1 MAPPET
7 ASWHLVYETLH
18 GSRAYGLARADS
30 DHDYKG
36 VVVGPARWYHGF
48 VGGPEQ
54 VELGDDHVRFEIRK
68 FTRLAAAANPTL
80 LETLYTH
87 PDDHVT
93 VTAVGRRL
101 LDARDG
107 FLSKRVR
114 HSFGGYALSQ
124 LKRIRTHRQWLLDP
138 PTEPPTRAAFGL
150 PEKALVPRD
159 QMGAAEAM
167 RDKGTLAELDL
178 SPNFLDVLDRERRYK
193 QARKRWGQYQTW
205 LAHRNPKR
213 AALEARFGY
222 DTKHAMHLVRLL
234 TMGGEILRG
243 EGVIVRR
250 PDRDDLLAIRDGAL
264 DYEALIAR
272 AEALSRAIEAAEAA
286 STLPDLPDEDALD
299 RLCAELVDTVLRGG
313 DR

>member
-1 MAPPET
+1 MH
-7 ASWHLVYETLH
+7 HLIYETLH
-18 GSRAYGLARADS
+18 GSRAYGLQRPES

-36 VVVGPARWYHGF
+36 IIVGPPAWYHGF

-54 VELGDDHVRFEIRK
+54 IEHGPDHVHFEIRK
-68 FTRLAAAANPTL
+68 FVRLAVAANPTL

-87 PDDHVT
+87 PDDHRV
-93 VTAVGRRL
+93 VTAAGRRL
-101 LDARDG
+101 LDARDR
-107 FLSKRVR
+107 FLSKKVQ

-124 LKRIRTHRQWLLDP
+124 LKRIRTHRRWLLDP
-138 PTEPPTRAAFGL
+138 PTAAPTRAGYGL
-150 PEKALVPRD
+150 PDKAVVPRD

-167 RDKGTLAELDL
+167 REKGDLGDLDV
-178 SPNFLDVLDRERRYK
+178 SPNFLEMLDRERRYK

-250 PDRDDLLAIRDGAL
+250 PDREALLGIRDGAL
-264 DYEALIAR
+264 TYEALIEQ
-272 AEALSRAIEAAEAA
+272 AEALSSAITDAAAT
-286 STLPDLPDEDALD
+286 STLPDQPDEAALDALCID
-299 RLCAELVDTVLRGG
+299 VVGAVLRG
-313 DR
+313 DDS